1 MIASL
6 IVLFLPYVR
15 LMPVWLRNSQRRY
28 SNAKPGGRSV
38 RSVQVFALREAVKSV
53 VYALGAGSC
62 AATTCGAAVV
72 GGACWRLAARLPDP
86 GSGYL
91 GRLSIERRPP
101 TTIIGKARSKD
112 YRPMAYSG
120 PVTLRSCVR

>member
-6 IVLFLPYVR
+6 IVLFLPYVKS
-15 LMPVWLRNSQRRY
+15 MPVWLRNSQRRY

-62 AATTCGAAVV
+62 AATTCGAAVALV
-72 GGACWRLAARLPDP
+72 GALRLGCLIPEAATWAGYRLNAGHPLP
-86 GSGYL
+86 
-91 GRLSIERRPP
+91 
-101 TTIIGKARSKD
+101 
-112 YRPMAYSG
+112 
-120 PVTLRSCVR
+120 